1 MRCTI
6 FRARFSITPALGLVT
21 LTLMS
26 LLACVSTVV
35 AEPRSNP
42 DLVRDRQSKPFEVM
56 DFIGVQPGWI
66 ALDLFGGGGY
76 YSEVLARHVGP
87 TGLVYLHNDQAT
99 KVTPGQLQNRFGN
112 ISRRTGRSETL
123 PNIMLIDGTINDLS
137 IPSHSVDLVLLVQI
151 YHDAYYRA
159 HGWQLQS
166 KALFKF
172 IYRVLKP
179 TGVLA
184 VIDHTAVPGSGAEH
198 AQALH
203 RIDREFA
210 INDISQHGFVLN
222 DQSDLLENSDDD
234 LQRSVFHPSIRG
246 RTSRFLLTFRKTAA
260 IKKGPKGPLL

>member
-6 FRARFSITPALGLVT
+6 FRGRFWFTPALGLVT

-35 AEPRSNP
+35 AEPRSNA
-42 DLVRDRQSKPFEVM
+42 DLTRDRHSKPFEVI
-56 DFIGVQPGWI
+56 DFIGAQPGWI

-76 YSEVLARHVGP
+76 YSEVLAHHVGP

-99 KVTPGQLQNRFGN
+99 KVTPGQLQKRLGN

-123 PNIMLIDGTINDLS
+123 PNIMLLDGAINDLS

-151 YHDAYYRA
+151 YHDAYYQA

-260 IKKGPKGPLL
+260 IKKGPKGPLS

>member
-1 MRCTI
+1 
-6 FRARFSITPALGLVT
+6 
-21 LTLMS
+21 
-26 LLACVSTVV
+26 
-35 AEPRSNP
+35 
-42 DLVRDRQSKPFEVM
+42 
-56 DFIGVQPGWI
+56 
-66 ALDLFGGGGY
+66 
-76 YSEVLARHVGP
+76 
-87 TGLVYLHNDQAT
+87 
-99 KVTPGQLQNRFGN
+99 
-112 ISRRTGRSETL
+112 
-123 PNIMLIDGTINDLS
+123 MLIDGAINDLS

-210 INDISQHGFVLN
+210 INDIGQHGFCLK
-222 DQSDLLENSDDD
+222 
-234 LQRSVFHPSIRG
+234 R
-246 RTSRFLLTFRKTAA
+246 
-260 IKKGPKGPLL
+260 PK

>member
-1 MRCTI
+1 M
-6 FRARFSITPALGLVT
+6 G
-21 LTLMS
+21 

-35 AEPRSNP
+35 AEPRSNA
-42 DLVRDRQSKPFEVM
+42 DLTRDRHSKPFEVI
-56 DFIGVQPGWI
+56 DFIGAQPGWI

-76 YSEVLARHVGP
+76 YSEVLAHHAGP

-99 KVTPGQLQNRFGN
+99 KVTPGQLQKRFGN

-123 PNIMLIDGTINDLS
+123 PNIMLLDGAINDLS

-151 YHDAYYRA
+151 YHDAYYQA

-260 IKKGPKGPLL
+260 IKKGPNGPLL